1 MAENESINEQETPP
15 AEREVKPSKPARKKP
30 KRTVFTTGF
39 EEFSGKMLPITMI
52 VLGLAIIFGCV
63 VYFITRESVQYWF
76 LLGNPNLLGYVLVNT
91 LLFPFMISRIAI
103 VCFAGAGLML
113 MIYGFAFYFP
123 EEREELQRISMI
135 SGFLLGSL
143 YLLLLS
149 VAGILMTTVWLY
161 DQASFQITFLGIPI
175 SISTGFWQYI
185 LLAAAVL
192 LLVLTL
198 VKWIIPNVQEDIK
211 KIIFPL
217 STIAVWLLAIAEW
230 TKVTLTTAQFT
241 PLSSITLLP
250 SSLFMGEPLIE
261 GAALIALGLGML
273 LKLTV
278 AGEKENIRYVF
289 TAMAG
294 LVYGISL
301 IHQIL
306 LLGAFNT
313 TMFWAIAIVLALA
326 AGVLIV
332 LNGVVYFRDCAEKI

>member
-15 AEREVKPSKPARKKP
+15 AERKVKPSKPARKKP

-143 YLLLLS
+143 YL
-149 VAGILMTTVWLY
+149 
-161 DQASFQITFLGIPI
+161 
-175 SISTGFWQYI
+175 YI

-313 TMFWAIAIVLALA
+313 TMFWAIATVLALA